1 MEYICTYI
9 VTGVRLN
16 GTLTYIYITIPR
28 YVYPS
33 SLRYL
38 KFELPR
44 SLRPSKVGN
53 PAEFQVGSEVLN
65 YVIASV
71 DIHGWLRLLC
81 LHEVRDTF
89 RQIL

>member
-1 MEYICTYI
+1 M
-9 VTGVRLN
+9 
-16 GTLTYIYITIPR
+16 
-28 YVYPS
+28 
-33 SLRYL
+33 YL

-71 DIHGWLRLLC
+71 DMGLRQALC
-81 LHEVRDTF
+81 KFQISCYVSHEVRDTV
-89 RQIL
+89 R